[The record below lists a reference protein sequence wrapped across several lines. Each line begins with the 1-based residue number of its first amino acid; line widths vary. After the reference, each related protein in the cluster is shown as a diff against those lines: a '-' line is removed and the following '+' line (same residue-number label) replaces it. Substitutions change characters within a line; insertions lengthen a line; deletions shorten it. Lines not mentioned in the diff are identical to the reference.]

1 LTISGLWSGRKRRIE
16 VFQASE
22 GGSVSVGRRKFQ
34 SKTGATP
41 TPAPLSRLEAAPRP
55 MRGYGTDRISRVAGL
70 TPISSAPLSREVV
83 LSKTSLA
90 GICLITFACGIVTT
104 VMVDRARS
112 RAGDQ
117 VAAREADPGLTR
129 AAAEPA
135 PIAPAPTPAATA
147 PATPT
152 APSAAATDPL
162 VVQMPNLDEAS
173 RARTIHA
180 VPVAPVR
187 PRVAEA
193 AVAAP
198 KSKPPT
204 AAAPAAVALKT
215 KAAAAPVA
223 SQVKPTPTVLAPAKA
238 KPAVVATAA
247 ALPTKTKAAVA
258 PGPDRAKPAG
268 ATVVKTKV
276 AVAKPPAN
284 LKVPAVAKPP
294 ASAKPSAK
302 EKKAKPAGEGSD
314 PASGWVDPF
323 TL

>member
-1 LTISGLWSGRKRRIE
+1 

-55 MRGYGTDRISRVAGL
+55 MRGYGTDRISRIAGL

-117 VAAREADPGLTR
+117 AAPRDADPGLTR
-129 AAAEPA
+129 TASEPA

-147 PATPT
+147 PAMPT

-180 VPVAPVR
+180 IPVAPVR

-193 AVAAP
+193 PVAAP

-204 AAAPAAVALKT
+204 AAPASVALKT

-223 SQVKPTPTVLAPAKA
+223 RQAKPTPAVGAPAKA

-247 ALPTKTKAAVA
+247 PLPTRTKAAVA
-258 PGPDRAKPAG
+258 PGPVQAKSTGP
-268 ATVVKTKV
+268 TVVKTK
-276 AVAKPPAN
+276 A
-284 LKVPAVAKPP
+284 AVAKPP
-294 ASAKPSAK
+294 ASTKPLASTKPPASTKPSAK

-314 PASGWVDPF
+314 PANGWVDPF

>member
-1 LTISGLWSGRKRRIE
+1 
-16 VFQASE
+16 
-22 GGSVSVGRRKFQ
+22 
-34 SKTGATP
+34 
-41 TPAPLSRLEAAPRP
+41 
-55 MRGYGTDRISRVAGL
+55 MRGYGTDRISRIAGL

-112 RAGDQ
+112 RAVDQ

-129 AAAEPA
+129 TAGEPA
-135 PIAPAPTPAATA
+135 PIAPAPTPAAPAATA
-147 PATPT
+147 PAMPT

-187 PRVAEA
+187 PRLAEA
-193 AVAAP
+193 PVAAP

-204 AAAPAAVALKT
+204 AVAPAAAALKAKAAPAAPAAVVGQAKP
-215 KAAAAPVA
+215 APAV
-223 SQVKPTPTVLAPAKA
+223 VAPAKA

-247 ALPTKTKAAVA
+247 PLPSRTKAAVA
-258 PGPDRAKPAG
+258 PGPDQARPASS
-268 ATVVKTKV
+268 TVVKTKV
-276 AVAKPPAN
+276 AVAKPTASAKTPAVA
-284 LKVPAVAKPP
+284 KTPASAKTPAVAKPP
-294 ASAKPSAK
+294 ASAKT
-302 EKKAKPAGEGSD
+302 KKAKPANEGSD
-314 PASGWVDPF
+314 PANGWVDPF

>member
-1 LTISGLWSGRKRRIE
+1 M
-16 VFQASE
+16 FQASE

-34 SKTGATP
+34 SKTGA

-55 MRGYGTDRISRVAGL
+55 MRGYGTDRISRIAGL

-117 VAAREADPGLTR
+117 VATREPDPGLTR
-129 AAAEPA
+129 TASEPA
-135 PIAPAPTPAATA
+135 PIAPAPAPAATA
-147 PATPT
+147 PAMPT

-173 RARTIHA
+173 RTRTIHA

-193 AVAAP
+193 PIAAP

-204 AAAPAAVALKT
+204 AVAPAAAALKAKAAPAAPAAVVGQAKP
-215 KAAAAPVA
+215 APAV
-223 SQVKPTPTVLAPAKA
+223 VAPAKA

-247 ALPTKTKAAVA
+247 PLPSKTKAAVA
-258 PGPDRAKPAG
+258 PGPDQARPASS
-268 ATVVKTKV
+268 TVVKTKV
-276 AVAKPPAN
+276 AVAKPTASAKPPAVAK
-284 LKVPAVAKPP
+284 LPASAKTPAVAKPP
-294 ASAKPSAK
+294 ASAKT
-302 EKKAKPAGEGSD
+302 KKAKPANEGSD
-314 PASGWVDPF
+314 PANGWVDPF

>member
-1 LTISGLWSGRKRRIE
+1 
-16 VFQASE
+16 
-22 GGSVSVGRRKFQ
+22 
-34 SKTGATP
+34 
-41 TPAPLSRLEAAPRP
+41 
-55 MRGYGTDRISRVAGL
+55 MRGYGTDRISRIAGL

-112 RAGDQ
+112 RAVDQ

-129 AAAEPA
+129 TAGEPA
-135 PIAPAPTPAATA
+135 PIAPAPTPAAPAATA
-147 PATPT
+147 PAMPT

-187 PRVAEA
+187 PRLAEA
-193 AVAAP
+193 PVAAP

-204 AAAPAAVALKT
+204 AVAPAAAALKAKAAPAAPAAVVGQAKP
-215 KAAAAPVA
+215 APAV
-223 SQVKPTPTVLAPAKA
+223 VAPAKA

-247 ALPTKTKAAVA
+247 PLPSRTKAAVA
-258 PGPDRAKPAG
+258 PGPDQARPASS
-268 ATVVKTKV
+268 TVVKTKV
-276 AVAKPPAN
+276 AVAKPTASAKPPAVAK
-284 LKVPAVAKPP
+284 LPASAKTPAVAKTPASAKTPAVAKPP
-294 ASAKPSAK
+294 ASAKT
-302 EKKAKPAGEGSD
+302 KKAKPANEGSD
-314 PASGWVDPF
+314 PANGWVDPF